1 MIFDPTQGLPGQTLL
16 NPDER
21 AGLIPGHIQ
30 FVPELNQYESLNILE
45 AEKKYL
51 QGKRRN
57 WSIEDPGFLKQVHRE
72 MFDQTWKWAG
82 QYRRSDKNIGKE
94 WFRIPEEVQKV
105 CEDFRY
111 WRDEKVFSL
120 DEIAVRL
127 HHRLVSIHPFTN
139 GNGRH
144 ARLVADIFLRI
155 NGHDLLSWGSG
166 NLFQRTPDRR
176 AYIQALQSADQ
187 GDFAALI
194 IFARS

>member
-1 MIFDPTQGLPGQTLL
+1 MIFDPNQVLPGQTLL
-16 NPDER
+16 DPDER

-30 FVPELNQYESLNILE
+30 FVSELNQYESQNILE

-51 QGKRRN
+51 QGRRRN
-57 WSIEDPGFLKQVHRE
+57 GSIEDPEFLKQVHRK

-111 WRDEKVFSL
+111 WRDEEVFSI

-127 HHRLVSIHPFTN
+127 HHRLVSIHPFPN

-155 NGHDLLSWGSG
+155 NDKGLLSWGSG
-166 NLFQRTPDRR
+166 DLFQRTPDRR
-176 AYIQALQSADQ
+176 AYIQALQRADQ
-187 GDFAALI
+187 GEFAALLF
-194 IFARS
+194 FARS